1 MAIMESARSDAKLRL
16 SRETENISAS
26 TKEKTS
32 RRSGKYR
39 PADANGLGT
48 NPKAKKQQDLM
59 TNKKATE

>member
-32 RRSGKYR
+32 CRTGKYI
-39 PADANGLGT
+39 PADANGLKI
-48 NPKAKKQQDLM
+48 NPKAENGRTLM